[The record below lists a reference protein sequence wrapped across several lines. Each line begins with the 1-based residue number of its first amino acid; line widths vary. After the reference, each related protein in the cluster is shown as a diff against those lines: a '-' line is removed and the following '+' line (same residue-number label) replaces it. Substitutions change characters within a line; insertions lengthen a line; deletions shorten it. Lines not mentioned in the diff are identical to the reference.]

1 MSAGNH
7 GSTPA
12 AWTLVVLI
20 TLGVIVSTVGLVMG
34 SWLAFW
40 VGVGIVALGG
50 IVGGVNAVLAYRA
63 EASLGEQIDLLRGE
77 GLLEDVYR
85 D

>member
-20 TLGVIVSTVGLVMG
+20 TLGFIVSTVGLIIG
-34 SWLAFW
+34 QWPIFW
-40 VGVGIVALGG
+40 VGVGIVALGA
-50 IVGGVNAVLAYRA
+50 IVGGVMKMAGLGKPRQH
-63 EASLGEQIDLLRGE
+63 AS
-77 GLLEDVYR
+77 
-85 D
+85 

>member
-20 TLGVIVSTVGLVMG
+20 TVGFIVSTVALVIG
-34 SWLAFW
+34 QWPIFW
-40 VGVGIVALGG
+40 VGVGIVALGA
-50 IVGGVNAVLAYRA
+50 IVGGVMKAAGMGKKTQH
-63 EASLGEQIDLLRGE
+63 AS
-77 GLLEDVYR
+77 
-85 D
+85 

>member
-12 AWTLVVLI
+12 AWTLVVLV
-20 TLGVIVSTVGLVMG
+20 TLGFIVSTVALVIG
-34 SWLAFW
+34 QWPGFW

-50 IVGGVNAVLAYRA
+50 IVGGIMKKAG
-63 EASLGEQIDLLRGE
+63 LGKAHQHAG
-77 GLLEDVYR
+77 
-85 D
+85 

>member
-20 TLGVIVSTVGLVMG
+20 TVGFIVSTVALVIG
-34 SWLAFW
+34 QWPIFW
-40 VGVGIVALGG
+40 VGVGIVALGA
-50 IVGGVNAVLAYRA
+50 IVGGVMKAAGLGKKTQH
-63 EASLGEQIDLLRGE
+63 AS
-77 GLLEDVYR
+77 
-85 D
+85 